1 MIKILLAVVDPNIA
15 SLKRSPNSSSLVSLR
30 GSGPVNLGL
39 WQPAN
44 NFGIRTIVNVS
55 MWH

>member
-1 MIKILLAVVDPNIA
+1 MMKILLAVVDPNIA
-15 SLKRSPNSSSLVSLR
+15 SLKHSPNSLSLVSLR